1 MKKLVSAA
9 MPVKNKSAYVTVLYE
24 DDVPVEI
31 YVDSPEEKTSV
42 GDIYVGHIERI
53 LDSAGGAF
61 VRFRNDER
69 GFLPM
74 NRTKDALFV
83 NPKKDRIPKAED
95 ELLVQVDA
103 ESFANKQAVLK
114 TKLRLPGNEKLLDEI
129 KEKGIHRPAGTC
141 LYKAPAP
148 WRFLIDKYKKESFS
162 RIVTD
167 IEKVHDEL
175 EDAAAFYDDRMLALY
190 KLYDLQTLLD
200 RSIQKRV
207 WLSSG
212 GQIVIEQTE
221 AFVSID
227 VNSSKSV
234 RGRSS
239 DEIFLSVNKE
249 AAKEAALQI
258 RRRQLS
264 GTILIDFISMKSK
277 EAEKE
282 LIGYMKELA
291 EQDPVYTSVIDITA
305 LGIME
310 LTRHKVRKSLHRQI
324 EEL

>member
-1 MKKLVSAA
+1 MKKLIAA
-9 MPVKNKSAYVTVLYE
+9 EMPVKGKSAYITVLYE

-31 YVDSPEEKTSV
+31 YADSPEEKTAV
-42 GDIYVGHIERI
+42 GDIYVGHIERV

-61 VRFRNDER
+61 VRFKEDER
-69 GFLPM
+69 GFLPFGRM
-74 NRTKDALFV
+74 KEAVFCSA
-83 NPKKDRIPKAED
+83 KKDPAPKAGD
-95 ELLVQVDA
+95 ELLVRVEA
-103 ESFANKQAVLK
+103 ESYANKQAVLNAK
-114 TKLRLPGNEKLLDEI
+114 IKLPGEENRLAEI

-148 WRFLIDKYKKESFS
+148 WKFLIEKYKKEAFS

-167 IEKVHDEL
+167 VSKICDDL
-175 EDAAAFYDDRMLALY
+175 DGAADLYEDKMLSLY
-190 KLYDLQTLLD
+190 KLYDLQTLLE
-200 RSIQKRV
+200 RSLQKRV
-207 WLSSG
+207 WLPSG
-212 GQIVIEQTE
+212 GQLVIEQTE

-227 VNSSKSV
+227 VNSSKAV
-234 RGRSS
+234 KGKAA
-239 DEIFLSVNKE
+239 DEAFLKINME

-264 GTILIDFISMKSK
+264 GTILVDFISMKSK
-277 EAEKE
+277 DAEKE